1 MALGLQGPGGRVL
14 LPPPSSSRPFDT
26 PSSEGSQP
34 SGLGSRGVQGPAW
47 PIPSRPPGPCK
58 GAPGGPPE
66 PWASSLGVPRALLGT
81 PPLRAGVPMGPGSC
95 GAYFLTPLE
104 DPQGLR
110 VGGIPTL
117 KDSPF
122 NDPPPVNNP
131 LSILLHQ

>member
-1 MALGLQGPGGRVL
+1 MVYSLTAPRALQG
-14 LPPPSSSRPFDT
+14 
-26 PSSEGSQP
+26 
-34 SGLGSRGVQGPAW
+34 GPRRAT
-47 PIPSRPPGPCK
+47 
-58 GAPGGPPE
+58 E
-66 PWASSLGVPRALLGT
+66 PWASSLGAPRVLLGT

-122 NDPPPVNNP
+122 YDPPP
-131 LSILLHQ
+131 SIIPYQYSSINDDPPPNDSYR